1 MKVLEEKEGSPL
13 RSKLVIFG
21 IIKEDYMVQI
31 TINKQQID
39 VPEGTTVLRAAEM
52 AGINI
57 PRLCDHKELTP
68 YGGCRLCIVEVQGI
82 RVPMAS
88 CTLPVSNGM
97 VVETETEALKKSRK
111 FVLSMLFSERN
122 HFCPFCQVSG
132 GDCELQNAA
141 YHEEMTHW
149 PIQPGWNDFPV
160 DTSHPYFVLDNNRC
174 ILCRRCVR
182 ACAEMA
188 GNFTLSVAERGAKSM
203 IVADTDVPLGEST
216 CIKCGSCVQVCPTG
230 ALIDRTSAYQ
240 SHDTNLQEIKSF
252 CVGCSVGCSI
262 KIMVRDNRI
271 VRIEGDWDG
280 PVNHGVMCQ
289 HGRYDTTNETRI
301 RLTTPMMKKNGK
313 LEPVSWDE
321 ALKAVQ
327 EKMQKEKSIAALAS
341 TRLSAETLAAFKDLF
356 ESKLHSKLVTS
367 IEEGVPTA
375 AVAKF
380 AESHE
385 GFEGKLDA
393 LKTADT
399 VLCVGANVNRSH
411 MVAGFLFK
419 RNLNAGVNLINIDP
433 DETSLDEIAR
443 LALKPKAGSDH
454 LLILALQ
461 AVIAKEELERKS
473 LNIKDAD
480 ARIKK
485 AVAETGVSEADLTKA
500 ARLLAHA
507 ISPMIVFG
515 KGVTAQRDE
524 KLIEAL
530 YQLAVQVGAVDGE
543 RSNILSLKGEAN
555 SQSASLMGLEQPFN
569 PNGEK
574 VTYIA
579 VGDDYVAKKLVEKA
593 AKSPYLVV
601 QASYESKLTEQAD
614 VVLPVSIWAEQ
625 EGHYINLD
633 GRMRKT
639 EKAVTA
645 PENVRDNLD
654 VLTDLAKRMKLTL
667 DVDWK
672 KSIRER
678 KSSVS
683 LN

>member
-1 MKVLEEKEGSPL
+1 
-13 RSKLVIFG
+13 
-21 IIKEDYMVQI
+21 MVQI

-68 YGGCRLCIVEVQGI
+68 YGGCRLCIVDVQGI

-97 VVETETEALKKSRK
+97 VVETETEALKKSRQ

-289 HGRYDTTNETRI
+289 HGRYDTTNETRV

-327 EKMQKEKSIAALAS
+327 EKMQKENSIAALAS

-367 IEEGVPTA
+367 IEEGVPTT

-443 LALKPKAGSDH
+443 VALKPKAGSDH
-454 LLILALQ
+454 VLILALQ

-473 LNIKDAD
+473 LNITDAD

-485 AVAETGVSEADLTKA
+485 AVAETGISEADLTKA
-500 ARLLAHA
+500 ARMLAHA

-555 SQSASLMGLEQPFN
+555 SQSAALMGLEQPFN

-593 AKSPYLVV
+593 AKSQYLVV

-614 VVLPVSIWAEQ
+614 VVLPVSIWSEQ
-625 EGHYINLD
+625 EGYYINLD
-633 GRMRKT
+633 GRMRKA

-654 VLTDLAKRMKLTL
+654 VLTELAKRMNLTL
-667 DVDWK
+667 NADWK
-672 KSIRER
+672 NTIRER

>member
-1 MKVLEEKEGSPL
+1 
-13 RSKLVIFG
+13 
-21 IIKEDYMVQI
+21 MVQI

-160 DTSHPYFVLDNNRC
+160 DTSHTYFVLDNNRC

-443 LALKPKAGSDH
+443 LALKPKAGSDQT
-454 LLILALQ
+454 LILALQ

-507 ISPMIVFG
+507 ISPIIVFG

-633 GRMRKT
+633 GRIRKT

-667 DVDWK
+667 DADWK